1 MFVRELIGN
10 TSRGGSFSCEM
21 WTLWST
27 IPRVVPAFPP
37 ISETCGAAGLGDH
50 DWLAHTRP
58 RTRCPVGGQPLF
70 QESEQPMTS
79 EEREARIRELLKLI
93 EAEENAIKIEILAGE
108 LRQLLSTDDR
118 PSDI

>member
-1 MFVRELIGN
+1 
-10 TSRGGSFSCEM
+10 
-21 WTLWST
+21 
-27 IPRVVPAFPP
+27 
-37 ISETCGAAGLGDH
+37 
-50 DWLAHTRP
+50 
-58 RTRCPVGGQPLF
+58 
-70 QESEQPMTS
+70 MTS